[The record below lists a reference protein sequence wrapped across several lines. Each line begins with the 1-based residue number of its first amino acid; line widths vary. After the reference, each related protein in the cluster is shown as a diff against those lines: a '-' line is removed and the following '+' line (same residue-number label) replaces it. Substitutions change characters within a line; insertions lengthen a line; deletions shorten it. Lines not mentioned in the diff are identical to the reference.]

1 MKINRLNETNELE
14 KRAQHHKKFQKG
26 CLFPFS
32 DATSCSENATLAES
46 ADKLLG
52 GESDEGK
59 IVRFKKTSSKY
70 RPGIFKIEKAFVKVY
85 RGYTDVKYTLICEP
99 HDPMG
104 TRYHIVEPDD
114 IEVVHSVDSENR
126 PLSEAKK
133 NALTKTKILS
143 EAIEKGVKVYDVEKD
158 GPPDVGRQIIA
169 FVDSHEEYTILTRQ
183 DKEYVNKQSWDDKEG
198 HKSSDGEYYS
208 GKNGWIYSLGYS
220 KYIYLDELD
229 LIPQKHFDKVAK
241 EQQAANERKEQI
253 TNKLVSVYGEELG
266 HKLSS
271 LISVKKDGRRVELSA
286 YDSYLLEVA
295 KHSGALKGLYESL
308 IKHFDEDT
316 VKKIILMSPT
326 VKAQY
331 AKDKYELPLPSGKT
345 VRWNDYLS
353 AGYLASEANG
363 YLILKRISP
372 KEDLDSLKIQLKNK
386 GILEGSMDIFS
397 FARKYKVESLDN
409 SKLNERWSDDALDE
423 LSKKPKEE
431 WTEADWDTYN
441 YCKNANAERDY
452 YDSLDESSSDD
463 YYNHITKMKTADD
476 DNKLVTSEESVEDF
490 VKRVT
495 SGNDSIQYVAD
506 KIEKVDDKYY
516 LVGFKNDMSS
526 IKFLLGTPGESASE
540 RNVNHLL
547 KNPYWHIALSL
558 RDELASMYIEKDIN
572 ESAFKSGDRYYGGL
586 PAEPDYKG
594 PGKDAKYHKE
604 VTEYF
609 LQLADMH
616 PEYKIK
622 GRSPITI
629 VIETPYGRKHIDLTQ
644 FDNCADEYDAIDAAK
659 ECLFESK
666 KQKRKNKMHINK
678 NAGNVEYNVAMFNH
692 MNNPAESPSTNPC
705 GPMAESVGTKWVNF
719 YYNGKKIGGYTAAEE
734 FDGEREDTLSLLA
747 YDNNCDPDDIEVRI
761 ESDASNVVKEGFAKT
776 KDYEYFKVAVP
787 SPSGKGSCSFGVHE
801 HNDGHCSISGIHPY
815 DDGDYHWATSKDG
828 ITFNI
833 YVGNPGKLVKK
844 FVCEDDG
851 YEDICSEIAN
861 LDRNVKSVMVHW

>member
-1 MKINRLNETNELE
+1 MNELE
-14 KRAQHHKKFQKG
+14 KRAKHHKKFQQG
-26 CLFPFS
+26 CLFPFGS
-32 DATSCSENATLAES
+32 AQGCAES
-46 ADKLLG
+46 LTGSDDESHG
-52 GESDEGK
+52 GDGD
-59 IVRFKKTSSKY
+59 SSNN
-70 RPGIFKIEKAFVKVY
+70 
-85 RGYTDVKYTLICEP
+85 
-99 HDPMG
+99 
-104 TRYHIVEPDD
+104 
-114 IEVVHSVDSENR
+114 S
-126 PLSEAKK
+126 LSEARK
-133 NALTKTKILS
+133 NLITKGSKMLF
-143 EAIEKGVKVYDVEKD
+143 EAVERGVKVYEVEKD
-158 GPPDVGRQIIA
+158 GPPEVGRQIIA

-183 DKEYVNKQSWDDKEG
+183 DKEYVNKQNWDNKEG
-198 HKSSDGEYYS
+198 HKSSDGEYYA

-229 LIPQKHFDKVAK
+229 LVPQRHFDKVAK
-241 EQQAANERKEQI
+241 EQQAASERKEQI
-253 TNKLVSVYGEELG
+253 INKLVSIYGEDLG
-266 HKLSS
+266 HKLSA
-271 LISVKKDGRRVELSA
+271 LISVKKDNRRVELSA
-286 YDSYLLEVA
+286 YDSYLIEVA

-308 IKHFDEDT
+308 IKYFDEDT
-316 VKKIILMSPT
+316 VKKIIMMSPT

-331 AKDKYELPLPSGKT
+331 ARDKYELPLPSGKT

-423 LSKKPKEE
+423 LSKKPKDE

-463 YYNHITKMKTADD
+463 YYNYITKMKTADS
-476 DNKLVTSEESVEDF
+476 DNKLVNSEESIEDF

-516 LVGFKNDMSS
+516 LVGFKKDMSR
-526 IKFLLGTPGESASE
+526 IEFLLGTPGEDASE
-540 RNVNHLL
+540 RNVKHIL
-547 KNPYWHIALSL
+547 KNPYWHISLSL
-558 RDELASMYIEKDIN
+558 KDELSSKYLSNSIN
-572 ESAFKSGDRYYGGL
+572 E
-586 PAEPDYKG
+586 
-594 PGKDAKYHKE
+594 AKK
-604 VTEYF
+604 
-609 LQLADMH
+609 
-616 PEYKIK
+616 
-622 GRSPITI
+622 
-629 VIETPYGRKHIDLTQ
+629 
-644 FDNCADEYDAIDAAK
+644 
-659 ECLFESK
+659 
-666 KQKRKNKMHINK
+666 KNKGVYLNK
-678 NAGNVEYNVAMFNH
+678 DAGNVEHNVAAFNH
-692 MNNPAESPSTNPC
+692 AMSVSESPSTNPC
-705 GPMAESVGTKWVNF
+705 GPMGESVGTKWVNF

-747 YDNNCDPDDIEVRI
+747 YDNSCDPDDIEVRI
-761 ESDASNVVKEGFAKT
+761 ENDASNVVKEDFAKT
-776 KDYEYFKVAVP
+776 KDYEYYKVAVP
-787 SPSGKGSCSFGVHE
+787 NPDSKGSCSFGVHE

-844 FVCEDDG
+844 FVSDHNG
-851 YEDICSEIAN
+851 YEDICSELAK
-861 LDRNVKSVMVHW
+861 LDKNVKSVMIHW